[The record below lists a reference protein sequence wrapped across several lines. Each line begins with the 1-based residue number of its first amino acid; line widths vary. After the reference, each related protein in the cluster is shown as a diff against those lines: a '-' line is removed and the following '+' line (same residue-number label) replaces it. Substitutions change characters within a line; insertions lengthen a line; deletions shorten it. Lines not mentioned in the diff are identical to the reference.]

1 MTRIDSILRCEYLA
15 TCGLHILRTKEN
27 PIPYSG
33 DKRPEMGSRNTKKS
47 RTRMRVELRVFW
59 LVGGASWKTL
69 PSNKKT
75 SYGSLGPEKRMI
87 CRQQKTAD
95 FPLLCASPKGIS
107 SNPASSISYPP
118 FGQGRMIDLAGLAS
132 PISHG
137 KQLATPQ
144 VANHGAVP
152 PFQASCGITNLG
164 CIPAQVVTTFIQWDF
179 FEHSGNKK
187 VAMVAKSSK
196 KIEVFSLAG
205 KINYPLVMADIAMEN
220 GP

>member
-1 MTRIDSILRCEYLA
+1 M
-15 TCGLHILRTKEN
+15 
-27 PIPYSG
+27 
-33 DKRPEMGSRNTKKS
+33 
-47 RTRMRVELRVFW
+47 
-59 LVGGASWKTL
+59 VGGASWKTL
-69 PSNKKT
+69 PSNKKP
-75 SYGSLGPEKRMI
+75 SYGSLGPEKQMI

-95 FPLLCASPKGIS
+95 FPLLCASPKGIF

-118 FGQGRMIDLAGLAS
+118 FGQGWMIDLVGLAS

-144 VANHGAVP
+144 VANHGAVA

-164 CIPAQVVTTFIQWDF
+164 CIPAQVVTTFIQSVF

-196 KIEVFSLAG
+196 KWRFFGSLG
-205 KINYPLVMADIAMEN
+205 KSTTLWLWLT
-220 GP
+220 

>member
-1 MTRIDSILRCEYLA
+1 
-15 TCGLHILRTKEN
+15 
-27 PIPYSG
+27 
-33 DKRPEMGSRNTKKS
+33 
-47 RTRMRVELRVFW
+47 

-69 PSNKKT
+69 PSNKKP

-137 KQLATPQ
+137 KQLATLQ

-164 CIPAQVVTTFIQWDF
+164 CIPAQVVTTFI
-179 FEHSGNKK
+179 HSGSKK